1 MDHEPGTPQP
11 PTPTGGDADVADR
24 SGLTIGDLAE
34 QTGVSPAVLRMW
46 ETRHGFPEPRRL
58 ASGHRRYSEGD
69 VVLVRQVLARKDAG
83 VRLEVAIAEAS
94 ATKAPPAPSIYAELR
109 RKHPSL
115 VTHRLR
121 KSTLIAL
128 SWAIEDECCAVAD
141 TPVLFGAFQRG
152 DFYQPSAP
160 RWTELARVARSAIVF
175 ADRWDGSADDA
186 VGPVRATLADDAPLR
201 REWAVVCD
209 ALDSTACLSAWELP
223 GQTTVPDRQRVFEAL
238 WTVDPVA
245 VRDAARVAASVA
257 ADAGVLA
264 ARPLLYEL
272 ADAPAPRV
280 TTPTGVTALF
290 NRVVAYVDR
299 LT

>member
-1 MDHEPGTPQP
+1 MDH
-11 PTPTGGDADVADR
+11 DKDVAQPLER
-24 SGLTIGDLAE
+24 TAALTIGDLAE
-34 QTGVSPAVLRMW
+34 RTGLSPAVLRMW

-58 ASGHRRYSEGD
+58 ASGHRRYTDDD
-69 VVLVRQVLARKDAG
+69 VELVRQVLRRKDAG
-83 VRLEVAIAEAS
+83 IRLEVAIAEAS
-94 ATKAPPAPSIYAELR
+94 ATKPPTAPSIYAELR
-109 RKHPSL
+109 RRHPNL

-152 DFYQPSAP
+152 DFFEPSAP
-160 RWTELARVARSAIVF
+160 RWNELSRVARSAIVF
-175 ADRWDGSADDA
+175 ADHWEGTADDA
-186 VGPVRATLADDAPLR
+186 VGPVRATLSADAPMR

-223 GQTTVPDRQRVFEAL
+223 GQTDVPDRQRIFEAL

-245 VRDAARVAASVA
+245 VRDAARVAARVA

-264 ARPLLYEL
+264 AQPLMYEL

-299 LT
+299 LV